1 MKTVFLAAALFIG
14 AAAGAQEFALS
25 SPDGKQSVTVN
36 VHSPVADGTGPAGIT
51 YSTAYDGR
59 PVILES
65 AMDLTIDNHVWEHAM
80 GKFFS
85 QKSGWTDGLI
95 LADTTMTSRDTV
107 YYRLDIEL
115 RAYDEGIAFRYM
127 LPMHPN
133 AIYHRIKADNTEFS
147 FPEGTLAW
155 YTAWAQGPYT
165 LRPLRGWD
173 DECERPMTVKIADSL
188 YAAVGE
194 AGQIDFPRT
203 KLKLSETRENTV
215 TASLNDDG
223 TDIVTP
229 YNMPWRVVMAAES
242 LGGLM
247 ENNDIFLNLN
257 DASEIADESWIQP
270 GKIMR
275 ETRLNTENAMAV
287 IGFCAAHG
295 ISYMLFDAKWY
306 GPEFDYRSDATRVIS
321 KLDMPKVIAYG
332 KEKGVDVWLYVNQH
346 ALDRQAEELFPLFEE
361 WGVAGV
367 KFGFVQFCNQHWADH
382 VHRLVRL
389 AAKHHLMVN
398 IHDEY
403 RPTGY
408 SRTYPNLLTQEGI
421 RGNEEF
427 PSATHNTILPFTRML
442 CGAADYTVCYFDP
455 RLKNTHA
462 HQLALPVIY
471 FSPLQTLYWYDT
483 PARIKDVPELEFFD
497 EVPVVWDDTKVIDDS
512 IGEHVAIARR
522 AGDRWFAGAICGDDA
537 CRIEIPTGE
546 FLEDGVKYIVKTY
559 TDDEDS
565 DSPTK
570 VKAAAYVI
578 EGGDV
583 LRFDLMDRGGAAMQF
598 IPATKENMKG
608 IRKLS
613 GKTIL

>member
-36 VHSPVADGTGPAGIT
+36 VHGPAADGTEPAGIT

-107 YYRLDIEL
+107 WHNRYGERSTVRDAYNGLILHFVKDDGSDYRLDIEL

-173 DECERPMTVKIADSL
+173 DECERPMTVKITDSL

-287 IGFCAAHG
+287 IDFCAAHG

-332 KEKGVDVWLYVNQH
+332 KE
-346 ALDRQAEELFPLFEE
+346 
-361 WGVAGV
+361 
-367 KFGFVQFCNQHWADH
+367 
-382 VHRLVRL
+382 
-389 AAKHHLMVN
+389 
-398 IHDEY
+398 
-403 RPTGY
+403 
-408 SRTYPNLLTQEGI
+408 
-421 RGNEEF
+421 
-427 PSATHNTILPFTRML
+427 
-442 CGAADYTVCYFDP
+442 
-455 RLKNTHA
+455 
-462 HQLALPVIY
+462 
-471 FSPLQTLYWYDT
+471 
-483 PARIKDVPELEFFD
+483 
-497 EVPVVWDDTKVIDDS
+497 
-512 IGEHVAIARR
+512 
-522 AGDRWFAGAICGDDA
+522 
-537 CRIEIPTGE
+537 
-546 FLEDGVKYIVKTY
+546 
-559 TDDEDS
+559 
-565 DSPTK
+565 
-570 VKAAAYVI
+570 
-578 EGGDV
+578 
-583 LRFDLMDRGGAAMQF
+583 
-598 IPATKENMKG
+598 
-608 IRKLS
+608 
-613 GKTIL
+613 